1 MIQSWPNGGIINAAA
16 GSDAKTRTAFGTA
29 TGQDLAAVGGFH
41 AGTESV
47 VAFAFQVAGL
57 VRAFGGHVGTS
68 IKWSVVNPQL

>member
-1 MIQSWPNGGIINAAA
+1 MIQSWPNGGVNAAA
-16 GSDAKTRTAFGTA
+16 GSDAKARTAFGTA